1 MEVMGSGWYSMEVSD
16 SVIILYLATVTV
28 IVMMG
33 GIV

>member
-1 MEVMGSGWYSMEVSD
+1 MEVMGSGWYSMEVLD
-16 SVIILYLATVTV
+16 FVIILYFVIVIV